1 MSGDSSQVLKL
12 PWLSLQLGQH
22 LKYRKGADKILMFR
36 DHLRDCSTILY
47 CHIYSE
53 NEANI
58 TRREHRSKK
67 QQNNLQSKTEELL
80 MHVSHSDRVAV
91 LHSCNVFSQADST
104 RSRCIR
110 ARWIWS
116 KEIKLMKIKTGH
128 LKSYVK
134 LNFKASLFSCNFWF
148 EDSLLGKIALL
159 VYGLF
164 TL

>member
-1 MSGDSSQVLKL
+1 
-12 PWLSLQLGQH
+12 
-22 LKYRKGADKILMFR
+22 MFR
-36 DHLRDCSTILY
+36 DHLRGCRTILY

-80 MHVSHSDRVAV
+80 MRMSHSDRVAV

-116 KEIKLMKIKTGH
+116 KGIKLINIKTGH
-128 LKSYVK
+128 LESYVK
-134 LNFKASLFSCNFWF
+134 LNFKASLFSCIFLF
-148 EDSLLGKIALL
+148 EAIFRGDWTLL
-159 VYGLF
+159 VFWSCSRKNGLKLIKDVRF
-164 TL
+164 FKNWPNTHPTAENA